1 MLEKAFDEYV
11 SHYNLKNKDIYL
23 KYTHSYR
30 VMKLQ
35 EKYAKLLGFSMEDIE
50 LARVIG
56 LLHDLG
62 RFEQLRVYKTYDD
75 SKSIDHADYSCTQ
88 LFSKKEIEKFVT
100 NKDWYPIIE
109 FAIRYHNKKILPE
122 IEDKRMMMH
131 AKLIRDTDKIDII
144 FLMGT
149 LKEINIKPVKRHISK
164 EVLKQFYERVE
175 IDKCLV
181 KNKNDHSVLQ
191 YAFVFD
197 INNTICLKE
206 MARNYKTYHEIQK
219 DNVELTAVYEDIMK
233 YIKERLENEGIR

>member
-11 SHYNLKNKDIYL
+11 SNYNMNNMDIKL

-35 EKYAKLLGFSMEDIE
+35 EKYAKLLNFSKEDIE

-75 SKSIDHADYSCTQ
+75 SKSIDHADYSCVQ
-88 LFSKKEIEKFVT
+88 LFEKGEIKRFVDKEE
-100 NKDWYPIIE
+100 WYPIIE
-109 FAIRYHNKKILPE
+109 FAIKYHNKKILPE
-122 IEDKRMMMH
+122 VNDERMMKH

-149 LKEINIKPVKRHISK
+149 LKQINITPVKRHISK
-164 EVLKQFYERVE
+164 EVLKEFFEHKE
-175 IDKCLV
+175 IDK
-181 KNKNDHSVLQ
+181 KWIRNRNDHSVIQ
-191 YAFVFD
+191 YGFAFD
-197 INNTICLKE
+197 INNIICLKE
-206 MARNYKTYHEIQK
+206 LEKNYQVYYELQK
-219 DNVELTAVYEDIMK
+219 DNKELTMIYEETMR
-233 YIKERLENEGIR
+233 YIRERLENEGIG